1 MDLSVPDRM
10 RIRHGIFFHLQLG
23 HHLRAVEIDIFTH
36 HTGLNIWQRKK
47 KDCLTISWEI
57 KLFQCIPILL
67 QGDKKCR

>member
-1 MDLSVPDRM
+1 MDLSVPDRI

-47 KDCLTISWEI
+47 KG
-57 KLFQCIPILL
+57 LFNNFLGNKIIPVYTDIVT
-67 QGDKKCR
+67 RR